1 MRKQAGWAGF
11 AAQIREGA
19 HRALALLC
27 AFVLLFFAA
36 AFPAPAAGEEE
47 EIVSAPI
54 RISDSMKKTD
64 SGPEEP
70 VFPEEAT
77 GSLGIS
83 LSVRTSGENL
93 AVGDLADGTYQFAI
107 YLDEGCTMPA
117 RKADGTD
124 PGRISLKIQDGQ
136 PASAEVTGLSAGIYY
151 VRQENGGYA
160 WNRAV
165 TLQADPVKVLVGAEG
180 EASTAESG
188 TARFENVYELAE
200 VSGTKT
206 WNDGKDSPRVQQGMT
221 LKRRIG
227 EEMAQAVDVLP
238 VWNEDY
244 TEYRYESSLLAAHNR
259 NGQEYTYLVKEDPAE
274 GYVLSQTGFDL
285 VDTAVTE
292 VRRTVAFRKF
302 GGTETEWP
310 GGTEVTLTLSAE
322 VNGKPWDFDTNAEGK
337 PVDAAGELLTLSR
350 TLTRMGDDSAVWSN
364 LRRYDEEGEPITYR
378 VTETSVRTNS
388 GVYSGTALRN
398 RWTVETEGDA
408 ILNIPAVTL
417 LQVSKIWDGEEGDP
431 SRRPETIVY
440 QLIAAKKDGGEV
452 DLTAYGA
459 GEKQPRASG
468 GKPDYSVRWEGLPRY
483 TRSGDEICYDVQEL
497 PVEGYSQTGRIFRE
511 KSGNV
516 EITNTLGRNL
526 TGFTVRKRILE
537 QGAEAN
543 LSGYV
548 FRLTAKDGAP
558 LPAAS
563 AAQKN
568 EDGEP
573 CLEKR
578 SDENGNVSFGTISFS
593 AEDLQ
598 DPKNPGSYLSHRTF
612 SYTVEEVFTDADA
625 AHGYSNRSTAYDPA
639 VYQIRVDVTL
649 NGDGTSVT
657 AAAPRYTWTA
667 PGKISHRAS
676 FALFENELLGSLR
689 IEKTVRTSEEDIP
702 VGTMAD
708 GTYCFRIYTEASCR
722 IPAKRADGSAIG
734 AVKLTIRN
742 GEMEAP
748 ATVDGLRAG
757 LYYIREVLNLGEDA
771 NRAVTLNSDVVRVCV
786 TAGKSGDEIGTH
798 AVARVENV
806 FRLADIHG
814 SKTWRDGGSA
824 GRKAPSLILERR
836 EIGRTAWEKVEA
848 EPVWSERMESY
859 SYRTSALPAVSSNGR
874 SYIYRVLEEPMEG
887 YYEKPRTDYEYDL
900 TNTAVVSLKRTVQ
913 FENDWPAGS
922 RAVLT
927 LSAAVDGTPL
937 SMQDYRDAAGL
948 RVTLEKKAGK
958 SQPEVSWERLPQYT
972 EDGRQIIY
980 SVTES
985 AIQIGATYY
994 SGEDLAARWTVTEQT
1009 EEDGSVTVTN
1019 LDVRTRIQV
1028 TVAWNDG
1035 NDKDG
1040 LRPAPETFAEGL
1052 KLLNGA
1058 VRVSGYVPEVTAEG
1072 DSWTVVYSGMP
1083 KYRSGREIVYSV
1095 GEERPEGYQLTG
1107 SVRQAKDG
1115 ETLTNYHRPATQKK
1129 TTPTYTGRRSSSS
1142 YSGITVKSS
1151 ATGLTLYGVFGNRTD
1166 NHKESIVIGPGY
1178 TELEDYEVVK
1188 NFGSTTVN
1196 IGECWE

>member
-1 MRKQAGWAGF
+1 M
-11 AAQIREGA
+11 
-19 HRALALLC
+19 
-27 AFVLLFFAA
+27 
-36 AFPAPAAGEEE
+36 
-47 EIVSAPI
+47 
-54 RISDSMKKTD
+54 
-64 SGPEEP
+64 
-70 VFPEEAT
+70 
-77 GSLGIS
+77 
-83 LSVRTSGENL
+83 
-93 AVGDLADGTYQFAI
+93 
-107 YLDEGCTMPA
+107 
-117 RKADGTD
+117 
-124 PGRISLKIQDGQ
+124 
-136 PASAEVTGLSAGIYY
+136 
-151 VRQENGGYA
+151 
-160 WNRAV
+160 
-165 TLQADPVKVLVGAEG
+165 
-180 EASTAESG
+180 
-188 TARFENVYELAE
+188 
-200 VSGTKT
+200 
-206 WNDGKDSPRVQQGMT
+206 
-221 LKRRIG
+221 
-227 EEMAQAVDVLP
+227 
-238 VWNEDY
+238 
-244 TEYRYESSLLAAHNR
+244 
-259 NGQEYTYLVKEDPAE
+259 
-274 GYVLSQTGFDL
+274 LSQTGFDL

-408 ILNIPAVTL
+408 ILNIPAVTV

-558 LPAAS
+558 LPADS

-722 IPAKRADGSAIG
+722 IPAKRAAGWPVLYPGGSQSRGGRQPGGDAEFG
-734 AVKLTIRN
+734 CGPGMRDRRKERRRDRN
-742 GEMEAP
+742 GCGGPGGKCVPPGRYPRKQNLAGRRECRKEGAFADP
-748 ATVDGLRAG
+748 RTQGNRPDRLGKGGGRTRLVGTDGKLQLSDERAAGRLFQRTLLHLPRAG
-757 LYYIREVLNLGEDA
+757 
-771 NRAVTLNSDVVRVCV
+771 RA
-786 TAGKSGDEIGTH
+786 
-798 AVARVENV
+798 
-806 FRLADIHG
+806 
-814 SKTWRDGGSA
+814 DG
-824 GRKAPSLILERR
+824 
-836 EIGRTAWEKVEA
+836 
-848 EPVWSERMESY
+848 
-859 SYRTSALPAVSSNGR
+859 
-874 SYIYRVLEEPMEG
+874 RVLRE
-887 YYEKPRTDYEYDL
+887 
-900 TNTAVVSLKRTVQ
+900 
-913 FENDWPAGS
+913 
-922 RAVLT
+922 
-927 LSAAVDGTPL
+927 TPH
-937 SMQDYRDAAGL
+937 GL
-948 RVTLEKKAGK
+948 RV
-958 SQPEVSWERLPQYT
+958 
-972 EDGRQIIY
+972 
-980 SVTES
+980 
-985 AIQIGATYY
+985 
-994 SGEDLAARWTVTEQT
+994 
-1009 EEDGSVTVTN
+1009 
-1019 LDVRTRIQV
+1019 
-1028 TVAWNDG
+1028 
-1035 NDKDG
+1035 
-1040 LRPAPETFAEGL
+1040 
-1052 KLLNGA
+1052 
-1058 VRVSGYVPEVTAEG
+1058 
-1072 DSWTVVYSGMP
+1072 
-1083 KYRSGREIVYSV
+1083 
-1095 GEERPEGYQLTG
+1095 
-1107 SVRQAKDG
+1107 
-1115 ETLTNYHRPATQKK
+1115 
-1129 TTPTYTGRRSSSS
+1129 
-1142 YSGITVKSS
+1142 
-1151 ATGLTLYGVFGNRTD
+1151 
-1166 NHKESIVIGPGY
+1166 
-1178 TELEDYEVVK
+1178 
-1188 NFGSTTVN
+1188 
-1196 IGECWE
+1196 